1 MPDFAVPC
9 LFGLEGLVGDEL
21 RRLGLEDVRAETGR
35 VLCRGTLAD
44 IPRLNLNLRCGE
56 RVLLLL
62 GQFPARSFEA
72 LFQAVRDVAWEDFI
86 PRDGQFPV
94 KGHALSSQLHS
105 VPDCQKIVKKAAAE
119 RLGRVYGLERLPET
133 GEKYQIQ
140 FRHPPRPVQPVPWTP
155 PGRGSTSGATGRW
168 GWRPPCGRPW
178 PPPWS
183 PSAAYRGRDPFRD
196 PFCGSGT
203 IAIEAALIA
212 KNRAPGLDRSFDAQ
226 RWKCLPSRLWVD
238 AAGEAMDKE
247 FDGAYD
253 IWGGDIDPRA
263 VSIAQSNAV
272 KAGVEDEW
280 SASNGRTCGPSAVR
294 ESTARSSPTR
304 PTASGWGRRRR
315 RRPCTGPLARS
326 TGTCPPSGGCWS
338 SPATRSSSG
347 SSAAGPIKSGRSTT
361 GCSSVSFINSAG
373 SDIFRGLRPRTS
385 FILFHSVGPSAPD
398 PEVLFSR
405 EKSTQKH
412 AREEKPFRWGFSPV
426 TPSSATTQRGQCPLW
441 NPPHR

>member
-35 VLCRGTLAD
+35 VLCRGTLGD

-105 VPDCQKIVKKAAAE
+105 VLDCQKIVKKAAAE

-140 FRHPPRPVQPVPWTP
+140 FAILHDQCSLYLDTTG
-155 PGRGSTSGATGRW
+155 PGLHKRGYRAVGV
-168 GWRPPCGRPW
+168 
-178 PPPWS
+178 
-183 PSAAYRGRDPFRD
+183 AAPLRETLAAAMVTLSRYRGRDPFRD

-272 KAGVEDEW
+272 KAGVEDVVRFER
-280 SASNGRTCGPSAVR
+280 ADMRTLRCQGEYGQIVTNPPYGERLGEKEEAEALYRTFGQVYRNVPPKWRVLVLTSHPEFER
-294 ESTARSSPTR
+294 FF
-304 PTASGWGRRRR
+304 GRRADKKRKVYNGMLK
-315 RRPCTGPLARS
+315 CELYQ
-326 TGTCPPSGGCWS
+326 
-338 SPATRSSSG
+338 
-347 SSAAGPIKSGRSTT
+347 
-361 GCSSVSFINSAG
+361 
-373 SDIFRGLRPRTS
+373 
-385 FILFHSVGPSAPD
+385 
-398 PEVLFSR
+398 FSR
-405 EKSTQKH
+405 Q
-412 AREEKPFRWGFSPV
+412 
-426 TPSSATTQRGQCPLW
+426 
-441 NPPHR
+441 